1 MTLLFSK
8 CLEDSTCKE
17 QILLHVAGSGIE
29 KKIGT
34 MRDCLQQFAEVY
46 NSAQSRLQQIMP
58 SEEEESNSAE
68 REDITSTIGK
78 GLEILDHILD

>member
-1 MTLLFSK
+1 
-8 CLEDSTCKE
+8 
-17 QILLHVAGSGIE
+17 
-29 KKIGT
+29 